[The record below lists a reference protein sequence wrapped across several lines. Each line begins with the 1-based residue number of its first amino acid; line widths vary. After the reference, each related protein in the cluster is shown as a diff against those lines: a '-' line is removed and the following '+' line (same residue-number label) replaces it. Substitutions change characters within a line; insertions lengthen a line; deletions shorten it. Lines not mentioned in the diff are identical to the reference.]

1 MKTVTRR
8 MTTSYTICNDGVYQ
22 YSFFA
27 DKAKN
32 DINGNTRFSITVL
45 LKESAITL
53 RKPARN
59 FRLKRKQT
67 SS

>member
-45 LKESAITL
+45 LKESAITFT
-53 RKPARN
+53 K
-59 FRLKRKQT
+59 T
-67 SS
+67 